1 MLGKTRQS
9 ISRVRALSRWTDR
22 QTDRQ
27 TRPQQGETSVL
38 VVPLHQVLCVFD
50 GQHPTLS
57 GEITLSQ
64 AGRGWVGWDGMGWI
78 DGVVLLLL
86 FVVALDSNR
95 KIHGTWPTWRA
106 WAGTYRNGVSK
117 YKPIGTYRFVVLCT
131 GYGTYQPL
139 VSLSLNL
146 KTSLW
151 PGPDLG
157 SSPPPWPLPRG
168 GPSPHKVPSHARGPG
183 QPKQIPPSTSQL
195 HSPPL
200 SIVLLMTQAQIPWEG
215 VPVLRCF
222 SGKIHPPSTLS
233 HHSPSRGTSAAP
245 TQPNQGRASIT
256 FTSRLPLPTVYYCPP
271 SSSSHYLQLQLH
283 NDDLTLPA
291 QYPTTGLSKEQS
303 SHKSSTSLGS
313 IHISLHA
320 LCRPQ
325 CPPIPRSL
333 HSVIAHR
340 P

>member
-1 MLGKTRQS
+1 ML
-9 ISRVRALSRWTDR
+9 
-22 QTDRQ
+22 
-27 TRPQQGETSVL
+27 L
-38 VVPLHQVLCVFD
+38 VPRHQLLCVFD
-50 GQHPTLS
+50 GQHPMLS
-57 GEITLSQ
+57 GGDHIVP
-64 AGRGWVGWDGMGWI
+64 GRAWTGGMGWDGMGWM
-78 DGVVLLLL
+78 DGVVLLL
-86 FVVALDSNR
+86 FVVVLDSSR
-95 KIHGTWPTWRA
+95 RYIVHGRHGGTWT
-106 WAGTYRNGVSK
+106 GTYRNGVPK
-117 YKPIGTYRFVVLCT
+117 YMPIGTYRFVVLCT
-131 GYGTYQPL
+131 GYGTYPPL
-139 VSLSLNL
+139 LLLSLNL

-168 GPSPHKVPSHARGPG
+168 GPHRTKSHPTPG
-183 QPKQIPPSTSQL
+183 ALVSQSRSPPSTSQL

-222 SGKIHPPSTLS
+222 SGKIHLPSTFS
-233 HHSPSRGTSAAP
+233 HHSPSRGTSAP

-283 NDDLTLPA
+283 NDDHLSGAIPYDRSVQGAIFTQVFHFTWKHPPQSPRTLSPSVPA
-291 QYPTTGLSKEQS
+291 Q
-303 SHKSSTSLGS
+303 
-313 IHISLHA
+313 
-320 LCRPQ
+320 
-325 CPPIPRSL
+325 PRSL